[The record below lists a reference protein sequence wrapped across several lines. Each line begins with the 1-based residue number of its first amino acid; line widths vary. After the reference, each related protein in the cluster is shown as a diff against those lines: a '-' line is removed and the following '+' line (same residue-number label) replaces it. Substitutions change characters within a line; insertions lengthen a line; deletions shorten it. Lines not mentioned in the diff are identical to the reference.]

1 MLRVLFTRRWLT
13 ALAAAALFAVAS
25 YYLGVWQWGRHETK
39 VERNA
44 LLDAHYRAA
53 PQPVDE
59 VLGGTNPLRP
69 DQDWT
74 RVTVTGSYAA
84 NPQLLV
90 RNRVR
95 GSATGYEV
103 LAPFQLTARRV
114 LVVDRGWVALSDQ
127 GAAALPDV
135 PPVPAGVVTIVG
147 WLRPGEAS
155 DVRRMP
161 AGQLATLDLAGAAA
175 QWGGATV
182 AGAYL
187 NLQTESLA
195 DGSTAGPRPLTLD
208 PPDRDLGPH
217 QAYAYQWWVFMV
229 AGFGLVFLGVRREW
243 RETDADYVPRPKK
256 VRIWDEEDE

>member
-1 MLRVLFTRRWLT
+1 MLRLLFTRRWLT
-13 ALAAAALFAVAS
+13 ALLAATLFAVAS

-44 LLDAHYRAA
+44 QLDSHYHAA
-53 PQPVDE
+53 PQPIDE

-74 RVTVTGSYAA
+74 RVTVTGSYADRA
-84 NPQLLV
+84 PVLV
-90 RNRVR
+90 RNRQR
-95 GSATGYEV
+95 GSATGFEV
-103 LAPFQLTARRV
+103 LAPFRLSADRL
-114 LVVDRGWVALSDQ
+114 LVVDRGWIAASDK
-127 GAAALPDV
+127 GAATV
-135 PPVPAGVVTIVG
+135 PTIPPAPTGSVTLVG

-155 DVRRMP
+155 DGRRMP
-161 AGQLATLDLAGAAA
+161 AGQLSTLNLAGVAA

-187 NLQTESLA
+187 NLQSEHLA
-195 DGSTAGPRPLTLD
+195 DGGSIGPAPLSLD

-217 QAYAYQWWVFMV
+217 QAYAYQWWLFMV
-229 AGFGLVFLGVRREW
+229 AAFGLVFLGVRREW
-243 RETDADYVPRPKK
+243 RETDPTYVPKPKK